1 MLEKLQRIGLSKKES
16 LVYSEL
22 VKFGESG
29 ANEIA
34 KRISTQRTV
43 VYNLLQQLLEK
54 GFINYIKRNGKR
66 IYSISNPQ
74 LLLSLFKEKEII
86 AQDLIK
92 EINAI
97 KKKLP
102 SEKSVEVYEGIQ
114 SMRNLFEEIKNAKE
128 LRVINATG
136 KIFETLR
143 YSSEHIVKSIKKIS
157 RVKVIGVPSMKKTK
171 LTFFGFKIRYL
182 PEKAENL
189 ATTFIFDGKII
200 IQILKDKPFLIKIEN
215 KEIFEGYK
223 KDFEV
228 LWSKL

>member
-1 MLEKLQRIGLSKKES
+1 MIEELQEIGLSKKES

-22 VKFGESG
+22 VKFGELS

-43 VYNLLQQLLEK
+43 VYNILQQLLEK
-54 GFINYIKRNGKR
+54 GFVNYIKREGKR

-92 EINAI
+92 EISSI
-97 KKKLP
+97 KKEFP

-114 SMRNLFEEIKNAKE
+114 SMRNLFEEIKSAKE

-136 KIFETLR
+136 KIFENLK

-157 RVKVIGVPSMKKTK
+157 KVRIIGVPSMKKTK
-171 LTFFGFKIRYL
+171 LIFFGFKIKYL
-182 PEKAENL
+182 PDRAENL
-189 ATTFIFDGKII
+189 ATTFIFDNVLI
-200 IQILKDKPFLIKIEN
+200 IQILKDKPFLIKIKN

-223 KDFEV
+223 KDFDV
-228 LWSKL
+228 LWKRL